1 MLSVA
6 EAEREL
12 HSVRRLL
19 RSSGCPWA
27 NRALLGV
34 LRCAWPDLLKNWT
47 QPVAE
52 TKLDVCGCVLALAA
66 MLAGCLVAAARAG
79 IDRSTRWH
87 IHMLGRFLELV
98 RPWLP

>member
-6 EAEREL
+6 EREREL

-19 RSSGCPWA
+19 RSSGCPWT

-52 TKLDVCGCVLALAA
+52 TKLDGCGCVLALAA
-66 MLAGCLVAAARAG
+66 MLAGCLVAAAPG
-79 IDRSTRWH
+79 FVI
-87 IHMLGRFLELV
+87 
-98 RPWLP
+98 